1 MHTYI
6 QASTPLLIV
15 LGLSLALFTSSPVTA
30 DTPVLGPKEAIP
42 YESGRRQSFS
52 DSQILKP
59 GNVGEP
65 FDPPSEHAQTVEMG
79 EGVSNWALGKPV
91 TSSVESL
98 AGPLRVLTDGDKT
111 VEYSMHGSHHVEL
124 DHYCWKTGEKA
135 FRVGPQFVQI
145 DIQKEVLIVGVG
157 IWCPM
162 PHFGYDVPRDVVV
175 QVSGDSGFGAS
186 TTTVFNCDKDN
197 SLGLGAGSDRRFATS
212 PYGKLIRVSN
222 QVGRYVRIWFDGSA
236 RNDSTS
242 RFVEIEVYGR
252 PGPLA
257 HRQEAL
263 RLPESY
269 LWQDRTYIIG
279 ASALLLACIALLMLV
294 RHIRKKNN
302 KIASPPLE

>member
-15 LGLSLALFTSSPVTA
+15 LRLSLALLTSCPVTA
-30 DTPVLGPKEAIP
+30 DTPVLGPIP
-42 YESGRRQSFS
+42 NESGRRHSFS
-52 DSQILKP
+52 DFQILKP
-59 GNVGEP
+59 GDVGEP

-111 VEYSMHGSHHVEL
+111 VKYSMQGGHHVEF
-124 DHYCWKTGEKA
+124 DHYCWKTGEGA

-145 DIQKEVLIVGVG
+145 DVQKEVQIVGVG

-162 PHFGYDVPRDVVV
+162 PHVGYDVPRDVVV
-175 QVSGDSGFGAS
+175 QVSGDSRFGAS
-186 TTTVFNCDKDN
+186 TTTVFNCDNDN
-197 SLGLGAGSDRRFATS
+197 SLGFGAGSDRRFATS
-212 PYGKLIRVSN
+212 RYGKLIRVGN
-222 QVGRYVRIWFDGSA
+222 QLGQYVRIWFDGSA

-242 RFVEIEVYGR
+242 QFVEVEIYGR
-252 PGPLA
+252 PAPLV

-263 RLPESY
+263 RLRDSHQGRNRSY
-269 LWQDRTYIIG
+269 LIG
-279 ASALLLACIALLMLV
+279 ASVLLVSCIALLMLV
-294 RHIRKKNN
+294 RHGRKTNN
-302 KIASPPLE
+302 KNSAPS

>member
-1 MHTYI
+1 MWENRSIHRLSMLKRWKWVREYPI
-6 QASTPLLIV
+6 
-15 LGLSLALFTSSPVTA
+15 GLSGSQLLAASSPSPAHFECSPMATRRWS
-30 DTPVLGPKEAIP
+30 IP
-42 YESGRRQSFS
+42 CR
-52 DSQILKP
+52 
-59 GNVGEP
+59 
-65 FDPPSEHAQTVEMG
+65 
-79 EGVSNWALGKPV
+79 
-91 TSSVESL
+91 
-98 AGPLRVLTDGDKT
+98 
-111 VEYSMHGSHHVEL
+111 GSHHVEF

-175 QVSGDSGFGAS
+175 QVSGDSRFGVS

-197 SLGLGAGSDRRFATS
+197 SLGFGAGSDRRFATS

-222 QVGRYVRIWFDGSA
+222 QIGQYVRIWFDGSA

-242 RFVEIEVYGR
+242 QFVEVEVYGR
-252 PGPLA
+252 PVPLA
-257 HRQEAL
+257 HRHEAL
-263 RLPESY
+263 RSPESY
-269 LWQDRTYIIG
+269 LWQDRSYIIG

-302 KIASPPLE
+302 KIASQLE